1 MSNCLEV
8 KPQYLKKFIKYVYKD
23 IKIIQLFKFKLG
35 MKRLVYIPVNTL
47 DFIKTYMFIPIS
59 F

>member
-1 MSNCLEV
+1 MYN
-8 KPQYLKKFIKYVYKD
+8 KD
-23 IKIIQLFKFKLG
+23 IKIIQLFKFKFG

-47 DFIKTYMFIPIS
+47 DFMKTYMFIPIS

>member
-1 MSNCLEV
+1 MYN
-8 KPQYLKKFIKYVYKD
+8 KD
-23 IKIIQLFKFKLG
+23 IKIIQLFKFKFE

-47 DFIKTYMFIPIS
+47 DFMKTYMFIPIS

>member
-1 MSNCLEV
+1 MYN
-8 KPQYLKKFIKYVYKD
+8 KD